1 LARVSDH
8 AKRASLAGLV
18 VLVSILSA
26 SCDKMPLTAPLDSQ
40 ITLVAASTFVQP
52 GGTTEVSAFVT
63 EPAGTPVHN
72 GTVVTFTTTLGTLDP
87 IEARTNGGK
96 ATVRFHAGGS
106 AGIARIRA
114 FSGGTSFGGGGDAG
128 DPLEIRV
135 GAAAVTR
142 VTLVLSPSTL
152 PSRGGTA
159 DVLAVVTD
167 DDNRRLSGVPVV
179 FRATAGT
186 LRDTQVTTDAN
197 GEARTT
203 ITTTRET
210 TVRASVGT
218 ATDEQTLTVT
228 ARPQIR
234 ISATAQTNP
243 LAFTFTVTATVEATN
258 PIRSATISFGDGT
271 SQSLGSFSGTV
282 TISHVYEEPGT
293 YVVTVVAIDS
303 EGERAEAITS
313 VIAREPEVPAALAP
327 PPGP

>member
-1 LARVSDH
+1 V
-8 AKRASLAGLV
+8 GLV
-18 VLVSILSA
+18 VLVGVLSA

-52 GGTTEVSAFVT
+52 GGTTEVSAFVI

-114 FSGGTSFGGGGDAG
+114 FSGGTSFGSGGDAG

-135 GAAAVTR
+135 GAAGATR
-142 VTLVLSPSTL
+142 VTLVLSPSAL

-210 TVRASVGT
+210 EVTASVGT
-218 ATDEQTLTVT
+218 ATDSQTLTVST
-228 ARPQIR
+228 RPQIS
-234 ISATAQTNP
+234 ITAAVQADT
-243 LAFTFTVTATVEATN
+243 LAFTFTITTTVDATN
-258 PIRSATISFGDGT
+258 PIRSASISFGDGS
-271 SQSLGSFSGTV
+271 SQSLGSLSGTTTV
-282 TISHVYEEPGT
+282 SHRYEEPGT

-303 EGERAEAITS
+303 EGDRVEAVTS
-313 VIAREPEVPAALAP
+313 VVARELEEPEAAAP

>member
-1 LARVSDH
+1 ML
-8 AKRASLAGLV
+8 ASLV
-18 VLVSILSA
+18 VFIGIMSA
-26 SCDKMPLTAPLDSQ
+26 SCDKMPLTAPLDST

-72 GTVVTFTTTLGTLDP
+72 GTVITFTTTLGTLDP
-87 IEARTNGGK
+87 VEARTNGGK

-114 FSGGTSFGGGGDAG
+114 FSGGTNFGGGGDAG

-142 VTLVLSPSTL
+142 VTLVLSPSAL

-186 LRDTQVTTDAN
+186 LRDTQVATDAN

-203 ITTTRET
+203 ITTTRES
-210 TVRASVGT
+210 TVTASVGT
-218 ATDEQTLTVT
+218 ATDSQTLTVT
-228 ARPQIR
+228 TRPQIG
-234 ISATAQTNP
+234 ISAAAQADT
-243 LAFTFTVTATVEATN
+243 LAFTFTITATVDANN
-258 PIRSATISFGDGT
+258 PIRSASIDFGDGAR
-271 SQSLGSFSGTV
+271 QSLGSLSGST
-282 TISHVYEEPGT
+282 TISHRYEEPGT
-293 YVVTVVAIDS
+293 YVVTLVAIDS
-303 EGERAEAITS
+303 EGERVEAVAT
-313 VIAREPEVPAALAP
+313 VVAREPVTTTTP